1 MNTIKEYP
9 EILDYYIKEKENDG
23 EKAIDIS
30 EKRVSDTEEIL
41 ISNIQKLIQCLRQTK
56 FYMEED
62 ENAYIESRKR
72 VEYLK
77 NAIENQDCYKL
88 FYNGD
93 EPIKK
98 EEDLQLMF
106 RLTCYGCEYDVNREV
121 NNGRGPVDYKIS
133 KGAIDTSL
141 IEFKLAK
148 SSKLKQNLEKQL
160 EVYQKAN
167 GTQNGLKV
175 VLFFSE
181 KEEQRVKKILKELK
195 LENSKYIYLIDAR
208 KDNKLSASNEK

>member
-1 MNTIKEYP
+1 
-9 EILDYYIKEKENDG
+9 
-23 EKAIDIS
+23 
-30 EKRVSDTEEIL
+30 
-41 ISNIQKLIQCLRQTK
+41 
-56 FYMEED
+56 
-62 ENAYIESRKR
+62 
-72 VEYLK
+72 
-77 NAIENQDCYKL
+77 
-88 FYNGD
+88 
-93 EPIKK
+93 
-98 EEDLQLMF
+98 MF

-195 LENSKYIYLIDAR
+195 LENSKDIYLIDAR